1 MEVLI
6 GFVESIVFKS
16 DDTGYVVCKIRSE
29 KNLISAV
36 GTVPFIKEGQNVKLK
51 GYWIVHKQFGNQF
64 NIQEYEEVLP
74 DSLDGIEKY
83 LSAGIIHGIGP
94 VTAKKIISKFGN
106 ETLDIMENHI
116 ERLKEIEGI
125 GEKKFQIIY
134 KSYIEQQ
141 GLKDVIL
148 YFHKHGVTNN
158 QCMKIYKKFGPNAK
172 QIVSNNPYIL
182 CEEISGIGFKTADR
196 IAMSIGIENDSEFR
210 IQSGIKYTMN
220 QFCAAGSTYMLKSDI
235 IKECEKNL
243 LVSKELIEKNL
254 YDMAA
259 SQKIV
264 LEKVNGEEA
273 GFLLQYYYC
282 ELGVTSKIITLGLQD
297 IQTINTDIDFEID
310 VFEREQKIN
319 FAESQREAIRGAF
332 SNGIEIITGGPGTG
346 KTTIIKAIIHI
357 YENNG
362 MKVVLGAPTGRA
374 AKRMTESTGRE
385 AKTIHRL
392 LEIGVSDDEGEES
405 IFAKGEGSPLDC
417 DVIIID
423 EASMIDIMLMHSLLK
438 AVNLGTRLII
448 VGDVDQLPSVGPGN
462 VLRDL
467 IESEYIKVVRLK
479 EIFRQ
484 GTESLIV
491 VNAHRI
497 NKGQMPLL
505 NHKDKDFFFINCD
518 NQEKIV
524 NIIKDLVYRRLPKF
538 NKTWDKLRDMQ
549 VLTPMRKG
557 VLGVNNLNIS
567 LQEMFNPKSK
577 YKKEK
582 ELKDITFRE
591 GDKVMQTKNNYTL
604 KWFRV
609 GGSGENEGV
618 GVFNG
623 DLGFIESIDKERK
636 CMTIIFDEE
645 RKVVYDFNFLDEL
658 DLAYATTIHKSQGSE
673 FKVVIIP
680 VFMGSPFLMNRN
692 LLYTGITR
700 AKQLV
705 VVVGFQKALMYMI
718 NNTNSM
724 ERHSA
729 LKYRIRDIISQDE
742 IEHNESS
749 KDELEFDEEFIKGLE
764 EFNEHN
770 ESF

>member
-1 MEVLI
+1 MEVLN
-6 GFVESIVFKS
+6 GFIENIVFKS
-16 DDTGYVVCKIRSE
+16 EDTGYVVCKVRNE

-36 GTVPFIKEGQNVKLK
+36 GTAPFMKEGQNVSLK
-51 GYWIVHKQFGNQF
+51 GYWTVHKQFGNQF
-64 NIQEYEEVLP
+64 NIQEYQELLP
-74 DSLDGIEKY
+74 NSLDGIEKY

-94 VTAKKIISKFGN
+94 VTAKKIIEKFGE
-106 ETLDIMENHI
+106 ETLNIMENHI
-116 ERLKEIEGI
+116 ERLMEIEGI

-134 KSYIEQQ
+134 ESYIEQQ
-141 GLKDVIL
+141 GLKDIIL

-158 QCMKIYKKFGPNAK
+158 QCVKIYKKFGPNAR
-172 QIVSNNPYIL
+172 QIVSENPYIL
-182 CEEISGIGFKTADR
+182 CDEISGIGFKTADR
-196 IAMSIGIENDSEFR
+196 IAMSIGIEVNSEFR
-210 IQSGIKYTMN
+210 IQSGIKYVMN
-220 QFCAAGSTYMLKSDI
+220 QFCAAGNTFMPKNNI
-235 IKECEKNL
+235 IEECEKNL
-243 LVSKELIEKNL
+243 LVSKELIEKNI

-259 SQKIV
+259 QQKIII
-264 LEKVNGEEA
+264 EKVNDIEV

-282 ELGVTSKIITLGLQD
+282 ELGVTSKIITLGLQQ
-297 IQTINTDIDFEID
+297 IQTINSDIDFEID
-310 VFEREQKIN
+310 VFEKEQKIQ
-319 FAESQREAIRGAF
+319 FAPSQREAIIGAF
-332 SNGIEIITGGPGTG
+332 NNGIEIITGGPGTG

-362 MKVVLGAPTGRA
+362 MKVILGAPTGRA

-392 LEIGVSDDEGEES
+392 LEMGISDDDES
-405 IFAKGEGSPLDC
+405 VFEKGESSPLDC

-423 EASMIDIMLMHSLLK
+423 EASMIDIILMQTLLK
-438 AVNLGTRLII
+438 AINLGTRLII

-462 VLRDL
+462 VLKDL

-484 GTESLIV
+484 GSESLIV

-497 NKGQMPLL
+497 NEGQMPLL
-505 NHKDKDFFFINCD
+505 NQKDKDFFFINEE
-518 NQEKIV
+518 NQERIV
-524 NIIKDLVYRRLPKF
+524 NLIIDLMNRRLPAF
-538 NKTWDKLRDMQ
+538 NNSWNRLKDMQ

-557 VLGVNNLNIS
+557 ILGVTNLNNK
-567 LQEMFNPKSK
+567 LQEMFNPPSK
-577 YKKEK
+577 DKKERTSR
-582 ELKDITFRE
+582 EMIFRE

-604 KWFRV
+604 KWIRV
-609 GGSGENEGV
+609 SGYGENEGV

-623 DLGFIESIDKERK
+623 DLGFIESINEESKVL
-636 CMTIIFDEE
+636 TIVFDEE
-645 RKVVYDFNFLDEL
+645 RKVIYDFNFLDEL

-718 NNTNSM
+718 NNTNSI
-724 ERHSA
+724 ERYSA
-729 LKYRIRDIISQDE
+729 LKYRIRDIIT
-742 IEHNESS
+742 
-749 KDELEFDEEFIKGLE
+749 KDEFE
-764 EFNEHN
+764 N
-770 ESF
+770 